1 MKRIA
6 YLFSMLILLGASNC
20 KPRSSEIDRLWFF
33 THTTGAFASEEQG
46 PTPDSFMNLQTNHVY
61 TRDYVG
67 FDYGRWEIKD
77 SMLLLKSSNGNTISF
92 PINYLVGNELRLS
105 TAKGGIVNFESQP
118 GNFSSAAENPFSLEN
133 NQWRIR
139 ATKKESEPEIKNRLL
154 NHCLFYEYYFR
165 WALANKLSS
174 VDVRSTPSS
183 IKIYGNGFALKNFE
197 ELPLSWRS
205 YFYDD
210 EDCRKANDVIKN
222 IFEHHDI
229 SWVRTDSKYKMFIS
243 AFQQLGQLIKKN

>member
-1 MKRIA
+1 MKRIG
-6 YLFSMLILLGASNC
+6 YFFSMLTIVGLSYCTSRDSAIN
-20 KPRSSEIDRLWFF
+20 RLWFF
-33 THTTGAFASEEQG
+33 THTTADFAGDDQA
-46 PTPDSFMNLQTNHVY
+46 PTPASFMNLQKDHSY

-77 SMLLLKSSNGNTISF
+77 TMLLLKSTNGNTISF
-92 PINYLVGNELRLS
+92 PINYLSGNELRLS
-105 TAKGGIVNFESQP
+105 TAKGTIVNFESQP
-118 GNFSSAAENPFSLEN
+118 GSFSSAAENPFSLEN

-139 ATKKESEPEIKNRLL
+139 ATRKESELELKNRLR

-174 VDVRSTPSS
+174 VDVRSTPSL
-183 IKIYGNGFALKNFE
+183 IKIYGNGFALKDFG
-197 ELPLSWRS
+197 ELPASWRS

-210 EDCRKANDVIKN
+210 EDCRKASDLIKK

-229 SWVRTDSKYKMFIS
+229 AWARTDSKYKMFIS
-243 AFQQLGQLIKKN
+243 AFQQLRQLIK